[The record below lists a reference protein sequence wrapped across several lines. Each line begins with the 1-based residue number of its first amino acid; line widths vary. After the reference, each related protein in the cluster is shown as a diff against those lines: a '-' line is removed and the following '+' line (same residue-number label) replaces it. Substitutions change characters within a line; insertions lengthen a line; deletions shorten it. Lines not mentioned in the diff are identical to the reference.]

1 MLKPYICRREYKI
14 DDGEWTLLNT
24 YTALLEEDGSDYNS
38 KFQEETAF
46 TFDEVWRSALAFGR
60 IYADKTIFSKR
71 HELWIDDVEHLDP
84 VQVLEEE
91 CNYISFRDAREE
103 APHTT
108 LKYLMNHLPS
118 EIVIRYLK
126 DNGLAACPLQ

>member
-38 KFQEETAF
+38 EFQVETAL
-46 TFDEVWRSALAFGR
+46 TFDEVWGSTQEFGR
-60 IYADKTIFSKR
+60 IYADKTIFRKR
-71 HELWIDDVEHLDP
+71 RKLWIHDIEHIDP
-84 VQVLEEE
+84 VQVLDGQ
-91 CNYISFRDAREE
+91 CDQLSFRDTREK

-108 LKYLMNHLPS
+108 LKYLMEHLPS
-118 EIVIRYLK
+118 DIVIRYLK
-126 DNGLAACPLQ
+126 DNWLAACPLQ